1 MKNQSINQNTISNVN
16 ELFALLGKATQDS
29 DNFGFKTYR
38 LEGFC
43 FTFDVGINFYFDDL
57 EDFRIAI
64 DENDLEIEF
73 WQLEEVATTNEYDV
87 DNFSDLSV
95 IVEWLESGEDE
106 NLITQYIALANDNF
120 CQLYEAKQYHENNM
134 FCEVMNNT
142 DLGYHI
148 VDNGLFGVEIP
159 ERLKNYIDYEAMGRD
174 CRFDLSQCGDYYY
187 TNY

>member
-1 MKNQSINQNTISNVN
+1 MTNQNTINNVS
-16 ELFALLGKATQDS
+16 ELFSVLGNAAQD
-29 DNFGFKTYR
+29 NNNHGFKNYR

-57 EDFRIAI
+57 EEFRIAI

-73 WQLEEVATTNEYDV
+73 WQLEEVTSTNSYDV

-95 IVEWLESGEDE
+95 IIEWLESGEDK
-106 NLITQYIALANDNF
+106 NLIAQYTALDNDYF
-120 CQLYEAKQYHENNM
+120 CELADAKEYHENHL
-134 FCEVMNNT
+134 FCAAMSDE

-148 VDNGLFGVEIP
+148 VEEGLFGVEVP
-159 ERLKNYIDYEAMGRD
+159 ENLANYLDYQSIGRD
-174 CRFDLSQCGDYYY
+174 VSLDLSLCGDYYY